1 MLRGAKNAAP
11 VKKCTNTWRA
21 DFTRPRHGQFPVNRQ
36 LETTSDPRQQV
47 HDFAR
52 STFVS
57 TIVAPKLFPPP
68 PFVEHCTYTHIHETL
83 VPCTFIFLHVYTR
96 RMRDRGGNGTSAEEE
111 IQGGNEASTE
121 EVSRGKRED
130 CRPPSSYQ
138 QFLFPRHQNF
148 RPLLLPSTL
157 HVLISYRTQCSER
170 ERI

>member
-21 DFTRPRHGQFPVNRQ
+21 DFTRPRYGQFPVNRQ

-68 PFVEHCTYTHIHETL
+68 PLTSIAHTRTYTKHLSRAHSYFSTYIRDVCEIAVEMERARRRKFREETKQA
-83 VPCTFIFLHVYTR
+83 PKRFR
-96 RMRDRGGNGTSAEEE
+96 EE
-111 IQGGNEASTE
+111 
-121 EVSRGKRED
+121 RGKIAARHHRISNSFFRD
-130 CRPPSSYQ
+130 TRISAHSSS
-138 QFLFPRHQNF
+138 P
-148 RPLLLPSTL
+148 TL
-157 HVLISYRTQCSER
+157 HILISYRTQCSER

>member
-68 PFVEHCTYTHIHETL
+68 PLTSIAHTRTYTKHLSRAHSYFSTYIRDVCEIAVEMERARRRKFREETKQA
-83 VPCTFIFLHVYTR
+83 PKRFR
-96 RMRDRGGNGTSAEEE
+96 EE
-111 IQGGNEASTE
+111 
-121 EVSRGKRED
+121 RGKIAARHHRISNSFFRD
-130 CRPPSSYQ
+130 TRISAHSSS
-138 QFLFPRHQNF
+138 P
-148 RPLLLPSTL
+148 TL
-157 HVLISYRTQCSER
+157 HILISYRTQCSER